1 MINMKHTPTT
11 TTTTEAQMDK
21 LTPRQKQ
28 VVVLFNQGNPVK
40 AIAQELGVK
49 TVTVYGA
56 LKAANRKLGIK
67 GRLRKASWKKY
78 KPGKPVVNKPANPAL
93 QAYLSGLSK
102 TLGRNV
108 KAGSVHISANFHGQ
122 DSVSSPES
130 YRQAKDVVAGLDQ
143 LAAAAKAAGRTFVRR
158 DFIVSA
164 IAAKL
169 KEVLS

>member
-1 MINMKHTPTT
+1 MINMKNTPTT
-11 TTTTEAQMDK
+11 TTTTTVQLDK

-56 LKAANRKLGIK
+56 LKAANRRLGIK
-67 GRLRKASWKKY
+67 SRLRKASWKKY
-78 KPGKPVVNKPANPAL
+78 KPGKPVVNKPAKPAL

-102 TLGRNV
+102 PRDRNV
-108 KAGSVHISANFHGQ
+108 KAGSVNITANFHGQ
-122 DSVSSPES
+122 EAVSSPES
-130 YRQAKDVVAGLDQ
+130 YRQAKDAAAGLDQ
-143 LAAAAKAAGRTFVRR
+143 IAAAAKSAGRTFVRR

-164 IAAKL
+164 VAAKL